1 MRGGRIGIVGGSIA
15 GCAAALAAVR
25 GGADEVTVFER
36 ARDDPRERGVG
47 LGVQADRFVELAEA
61 GFLDESV
68 PWTRVDSRRWLTRDG
83 DAPLGRSL
91 AVHPFPFRMYGWG
104 SLWRELRR
112 RVPESVDFHTGTA
125 VVEVSEAFDGD
136 GDGDAECERERE
148 GDGTGDGSAG
158 ASVRLADGTVRHF
171 DVVIG
176 ADGYRSVARTAV
188 APGSMPAYAGYVTWR
203 GTFPAASLERLDG
216 GTWADHEFV
225 TVGFDGGH
233 LIGYRIPGD
242 APHTGGLVNWLVY
255 GRAPEGLVLDPDE
268 PTSVPPG
275 RMTAELVEH
284 LHRTAERELPPYWAA
299 ALRLTEPGQLLVQ
312 PIYDLE
318 VPRYAGRRVL
328 LVGDAAT
335 VARPHTGAGAVKAL
349 QDAAVLAGLWAA
361 AASWEELLE
370 AYDATRRPVGS
381 GMVAM
386 GRRLGA
392 AQVVRTPDWSAFDGP
407 GFEAW
412 LGGLS
417 GGDAVGGRRLDS
429 RG

>member
-15 GCAAALAAVR
+15 GCAAALAAAR

-36 ARDDPRERGVG
+36 ARDDLRERGVG

-61 GFLDESV
+61 GFLDENV
-68 PWTRVDSRRWLTRDG
+68 PWTRIDSRRWLTRDG
-83 DAPLGRSL
+83 DAPMGRSL
-91 AVHPFPFRMYGWG
+91 AVHPFPFRMYSWG

-112 RVPESVDFHTGTA
+112 RVPESVAFHTGTA
-125 VVEVSEAFDGD
+125 AVEVSGS
-136 GDGDAECERERE
+136 
-148 GDGTGDGSAG
+148 DGSAG
-158 ASVRLADGTVRHF
+158 ASVRLADGTVRQF

-188 APGSMPAYAGYVTWR
+188 APGSTPEYAGYVTWR
-203 GTFPAASLERLDG
+203 GTFPAASLELLSG
-216 GTWADHEFV
+216 GTWAEHEFV
-225 TVGFDGGH
+225 TAGFDGGH
-233 LIGYRIPGD
+233 LIGYRIPGE
-242 APHTGGLVNWLVY
+242 AGALVNWLVY
-255 GRAPEGLVLDPDE
+255 GRAPKGLVLDPDE

-284 LHRTAERELPPYWAA
+284 LHRTAERELPSYWAA
-299 ALRLTEPGQLLVQ
+299 ALGLTEPGQLLVQ

-318 VPRYAGRRVL
+318 VPRYAARRVL

-349 QDAAVLAGLWAA
+349 QDAAVLAGLWAG

-370 AYDATRRPVGS
+370 AYDAARRPVGS

-392 AQVVRTPDWSAFDGP
+392 AQVVRTPDWSALDGA
-407 GFEAW
+407 GFRAW
-412 LGGLS
+412 LAGLS

-429 RG
+429 GS